1 MKIKFSNLGSIQETE
16 LDLRPLTVIIGPNN
30 SGKTYIAYSTYGLWQ
45 RAGTNINST
54 NITSDQLGIEQKGEG
69 LWSLKIDNKLL
80 DFFIRESEEMSRVF
94 KGEILKS
101 FFQDSS
107 GKLFYQTSFEMIIS
121 RQEVKNA
128 INKLIQEEYLH
139 LADTTYYK
147 ISYQDDIL
155 CFELQSRD
163 LAKTEQNNLNISEF
177 MRAFKHK
184 PDVIFILNIKRKL
197 FGSSYPFPAERN
209 AFINTYKIL
218 QNRRYELLKK
228 NKRELFSNSNSVKQ
242 LSLFD
247 VLKDQTDQDD
257 IRYSQAVE
265 DLEDFLNLLSE
276 SDQDDVRY
284 PQPVED
290 FLHLLSE
297 IELQTIP
304 KINSNNKNEFQKLAD
319 EIEKQLQ
326 NKNKTNLK
334 PTKLGGKEIKVLVKK
349 GLEIDLYN
357 ASSSIRQLAPLL
369 LYLRYRAS
377 KGDFLVIDE
386 PEMNL
391 HPESQAKLL
400 EALSILVNLGVRIL
414 LTTHSPYI
422 MAHLD
427 NLVNGNH
434 ENPEI
439 LKRQCSYL
447 YLQDERAFL
456 PIDQV
461 SAYEMKDNKLV
472 SLHDPDYGIRWD
484 TLSDVS
490 VDIQQKFFQIYEAGQ
505 EKADETEE

>member
-1 MKIKFSNLGSIQETE
+1 MKIKFLNLGGIQETE

-30 SGKTYIAYSTYGLWQ
+30 SNKTYIAYSIYGLWQ
-45 RAGTNINST
+45 RAGRTLRIQGNEKLEIKHQEDDT
-54 NITSDQLGIEQKGEG
+54 
-69 LWSLKIDNKLL
+69 WSLKIDNDLL
-80 DFFIRESEEMSRVF
+80 DFFIRDIETTAKNFRRKTLE
-94 KGEILKS
+94 S

-107 GKLFYQTSFEMIIS
+107 RKLFSKTSFEMIIS
-121 RQEVKNA
+121 RQEVEDA
-128 INKLIQEEYLH
+128 INQLIQQDPFPLTDGTS
-139 LADTTYYK
+139 LK
-147 ISYQDDIL
+147 ISRKEDVLIFTIQPDDEEISTNQRPN
-155 CFELQSRD
+155 FTGGFRQFNDRPD
-163 LAKTEQNNLNISEF
+163 LVF
-177 MRAFKHK
+177 
-184 PDVIFILNIKRKL
+184 IFSVKQVL
-197 FGSSYPFPAERN
+197 FYNTFPFPAERN

-218 QNRRYELLKK
+218 ETKRYRILKQK
-228 NKRELFSNSNSVKQ
+228 QRESFINSTSEEKFGLPQ
-242 LSLFD
+242 PLIAI
-247 VLKDQTDQDD
+247 D
-257 IRYSQAVE
+257 I
-265 DLEDFLNLLSE
+265 
-276 SDQDDVRY
+276 RY

-290 FLHLLSE
+290 FLDFLSE
-297 IELQTIP
+297 IELQETT
-304 KINSNNKNEFQKLAD
+304 KINSSNKNEFQKLAD

-349 GLEIDLYN
+349 GLEIDIYN
-357 ASSSIRQLAPLL
+357 ASSSIKQLAPLL

>member
-30 SGKTYIAYSTYGLWQ
+30 SNKTYIAYSTYGLWQ
-45 RAGTNINST
+45 QTATNRSINEIE
-54 NITSDQLGIEQKGEG
+54 NLGFRQEKEG
-69 LWSLKIDNKLL
+69 NWSISINDKLFEL
-80 DFFIRESEEMSRVF
+80 FIKDAEETTKNF
-94 KGEILKS
+94 QGIALES

-107 GKLFYQTSFEMIIS
+107 
-121 RQEVKNA
+121 
-128 INKLIQEEYLH
+128 
-139 LADTTYYK
+139 
-147 ISYQDDIL
+147 
-155 CFELQSRD
+155 
-163 LAKTEQNNLNISEF
+163 
-177 MRAFKHK
+177 
-184 PDVIFILNIKRKL
+184 RKL
-197 FGSSYPFPAERN
+197 FSKTSFDLTISPEEVEDLINQLIQRNTIYFEDMECYFSINRQDNILNFELHWIHEEEIAAKALNKFRAIPSFMWKPEFLFYAIIKPALFANSFIFPAERN
-209 AFINTYKIL
+209 AFINTYKML
-218 QNRRYELLKK
+218 ANRRYKLLKETQ
-228 NKRELFSNSNSVKQ
+228 RQLFSNSSSERQ
-242 LSLFD
+242 LDL
-247 VLKDQTDQDD
+247 LKEQGD
-257 IRYSQAVE
+257 I
-265 DLEDFLNLLSE
+265 
-276 SDQDDVRY
+276 RY

-290 FLHLLSE
+290 FLDFLSE
-297 IELQTIP
+297 IELQETT
-304 KINSNNKNEFQKLAD
+304 KINSSNKNEFQKLAD

-349 GLEIDLYN
+349 GLEIDIYN

-400 EALSILVNLGVRIL
+400 ESLAILVNLGVRIL
-414 LTTHSPYI
+414 LTTHSPYV
-422 MAHLD
+422 MAHLN

-434 ENPEI
+434 ENHEI
-439 LKRQCSYL
+439 LKRQSSSL

-456 PIDQV
+456 PIDKV

-472 SLHDPDYGIRWD
+472 SLNDPDYGIRWD

-490 VDIQQKFFQIYEAGQ
+490 VDIQQKFFEIYEAGQ
-505 EKADETEE
+505 EKADETED

>member
-45 RAGTNINST
+45 RACRSVSFKQDMNLIKFRH
-54 NITSDQLGIEQKGEG
+54 EQEG
-69 LWSLKIDNKLL
+69 NWSLTIDDNVL
-80 DFFIRESEEMSRVF
+80 DLFITDAKNAAEQFQGDTLE
-94 KGEILKS
+94 L

-107 GKLFYQTSFEMIIS
+107 
-121 RQEVKNA
+121 
-128 INKLIQEEYLH
+128 
-139 LADTTYYK
+139 
-147 ISYQDDIL
+147 
-155 CFELQSRD
+155 
-163 LAKTEQNNLNISEF
+163 
-177 MRAFKHK
+177 
-184 PDVIFILNIKRKL
+184 RKL
-197 FGSSYPFPAERN
+197 FSETSFRIIVSREEIEEAINQLTHQDPFVLIDGSLLNFSRKGNILYAQVNTEGINNNKRIINIVNMLENDRKTPPDDLFFFLIREILFYTEIFPFPAERN
-209 AFINTYKIL
+209 AFINTYKML
-218 QNRRYELLKK
+218 ANRRYKLLKQTQRELFNINAEKQLELLK
-228 NKRELFSNSNSVKQ
+228 EQ
-242 LSLFD
+242 G
-247 VLKDQTDQDD
+247 D
-257 IRYSQAVE
+257 IRY
-265 DLEDFLNLLSE
+265 
-276 SDQDDVRY
+276 
-284 PQPVED
+284 PKPVED
-290 FLHLLSE
+290 FLDFLSD
-297 IELQTIP
+297 IELQEIP
-304 KINSNNKNEFQKLAD
+304 KTNSSNKNEFQKLAD

-334 PTKLGGKEIKVLVKK
+334 PTKLGGKEIKILVKK
-349 GLEIDLYN
+349 GLEIDIYN
-357 ASSSIRQLAPLL
+357 ASSSIKQLAPLL

-377 KGDFLVIDE
+377 KGDFIVIDE

-414 LTTHSPYI
+414 LTTHSPYV

-456 PIDQV
+456 HKDKV

-505 EKADETEE
+505 EKAD

>member
-45 RAGTNINST
+45 RARSSLSLRRDNKSELELKPEEH
-54 NITSDQLGIEQKGEG
+54 DR
-69 LWSLKIDNKLL
+69 WSLKIDHNLL
-80 DFFIRESEEMSRVF
+80 DFFIRDIEKTAKRF
-94 KGEILKS
+94 GEDKYFGVQQ

-107 GKLFYQTSFEMIIS
+107 RKLFSTTSFEMIIS
-121 RQEVKNA
+121 QQEVEDA
-128 INKLIQEEYLH
+128 INQLIHKDAIPLTDEISLKLTRKEDVLFFEIQPKNEELSKNQTLH
-139 LADTTYYK
+139 FTNRF
-147 ISYQDDIL
+147 ISSVAEVL
-155 CFELQSRD
+155 FS
-163 LAKTEQNNLNISEF
+163 NIF
-177 MRAFKHK
+177 
-184 PDVIFILNIKRKL
+184 
-197 FGSSYPFPAERN
+197 PFPAERN
-209 AFINTYKIL
+209 AFINIYKIL
-218 QNRRYELLKK
+218 ETKRYRILKQK
-228 NKRELFSNSNSVKQ
+228 QRESFINSTSEEKFGLPQ
-242 LSLFD
+242 PLIAI
-247 VLKDQTDQDD
+247 D
-257 IRYSQAVE
+257 I
-265 DLEDFLNLLSE
+265 
-276 SDQDDVRY
+276 RY

-290 FLHLLSE
+290 FLDFLSE
-297 IELQTIP
+297 IELQETT

-334 PTKLGGKEIKVLVKK
+334 STKLGGKEIKVLVKK

-357 ASSSIRQLAPLL
+357 ASSSVKQLAPLL
-369 LYLRYRAS
+369 LYLRFRAS

-422 MAHLD
+422 MAHLN

-439 LKRQCSYL
+439 LKRQSSSL

-456 PIDQV
+456 PIDKV

-472 SLHDPDYGIRWD
+472 SLNDPDYGIRWD

-490 VDIQQKFFQIYEAGQ
+490 VDIQQKFFQIYKAGQ
-505 EKADETEE
+505 EKADEAEE

>member
-45 RAGTNINST
+45 RARSSLSLRRDNKSEPELKPEEH
-54 NITSDQLGIEQKGEG
+54 DK
-69 LWSLKIDNKLL
+69 WSLKIDHNLL
-80 DFFIRESEEMSRVF
+80 DFFIRDIEKTAKRF
-94 KGEILKS
+94 GEDKYFGVQQ

-107 GKLFYQTSFEMIIS
+107 RKLFSTTSFEMIIS
-121 RQEVKNA
+121 QQEVEDA
-128 INKLIQEEYLH
+128 INQLIHKDAIPLTDEISLKLTRKEDVLFFEIQPKNEELSKNQTLH
-139 LADTTYYK
+139 FTNRFITNRF
-147 ISYQDDIL
+147 ISSVAEVL
-155 CFELQSRD
+155 FS
-163 LAKTEQNNLNISEF
+163 NIF
-177 MRAFKHK
+177 
-184 PDVIFILNIKRKL
+184 
-197 FGSSYPFPAERN
+197 PFPAERN
-209 AFINTYKIL
+209 AFINIYKIL
-218 QNRRYELLKK
+218 ETKRYRILKQK
-228 NKRELFSNSNSVKQ
+228 QRESFINSTSEEKFGLPQ
-242 LSLFD
+242 PLIAI
-247 VLKDQTDQDD
+247 D
-257 IRYSQAVE
+257 I
-265 DLEDFLNLLSE
+265 
-276 SDQDDVRY
+276 RY

-290 FLHLLSE
+290 FLDFLSE
-297 IELQTIP
+297 IELQETT
-304 KINSNNKNEFQKLAD
+304 KINSSNKNEFQKLAD

-334 PTKLGGKEIKVLVKK
+334 PTKLGGKDIKVLVKK

-357 ASSSIRQLAPLL
+357 ASSSIKQLAPLL

-422 MAHLD
+422 MAHLN

-434 ENPEI
+434 ENTEI
-439 LKRQCSYL
+439 LKRQSSSL
-447 YLQDERAFL
+447 YLQDKRAFL
-456 PIDQV
+456 PIDKV

-472 SLHDPDYGIRWD
+472 SLNDPDYGIRWD
-484 TLSDVS
+484 TLSDVA
-490 VDIQQKFFQIYEAGQ
+490 VDIQQKFFEIYEAGQ

>member
-45 RAGTNINST
+45 RARSSLSLRRDNKSEPELKPEEH
-54 NITSDQLGIEQKGEG
+54 DK
-69 LWSLKIDNKLL
+69 WSLKIDHNLL
-80 DFFIRESEEMSRVF
+80 DFFIRDIEKTAKRF
-94 KGEILKS
+94 GEDKYFGVQQ

-107 GKLFYQTSFEMIIS
+107 RKLFSTTSFEMIIS
-121 RQEVKNA
+121 QQEVEDA
-128 INKLIQEEYLH
+128 INQLIHKDAIPLTDEISLKLTRKEDVLFFEIQPKNEELSKNQTLH
-139 LADTTYYK
+139 FTNRFITNRF
-147 ISYQDDIL
+147 ISSVAEVL
-155 CFELQSRD
+155 FS
-163 LAKTEQNNLNISEF
+163 NIF
-177 MRAFKHK
+177 
-184 PDVIFILNIKRKL
+184 
-197 FGSSYPFPAERN
+197 PFPVERN
-209 AFINTYKIL
+209 AFINIYKIL
-218 QNRRYELLKK
+218 ETKRYRILKQK
-228 NKRELFSNSNSVKQ
+228 QRESFINSTSEEKFGLPQ
-242 LSLFD
+242 PLIAI
-247 VLKDQTDQDD
+247 D
-257 IRYSQAVE
+257 I
-265 DLEDFLNLLSE
+265 
-276 SDQDDVRY
+276 RY

-290 FLHLLSE
+290 FLDFLSE
-297 IELQTIP
+297 IELQETT
-304 KINSNNKNEFQKLAD
+304 KINSSNKNEFQKLAD
-319 EIEKQLQ
+319 EIEKHLQ

-414 LTTHSPYI
+414 LTTHSPYV
-422 MAHLD
+422 MAHLN

-434 ENPEI
+434 ENHEI
-439 LKRQCSYL
+439 LKRQSSSL

-456 PIDQV
+456 SIDKV

-472 SLHDPDYGIRWD
+472 SLNDPDYGIRWD
-484 TLSDVS
+484 TLSDVA
-490 VDIQQKFFQIYEAGQ
+490 VDIQQKFFEIYEAGQ
-505 EKADETEE
+505 

>member
-30 SGKTYIAYSTYGLWQ
+30 SGKTYIAYSIYGLWQ
-45 RAGTNINST
+45 RVRRTLNMYKG
-54 NITSDQLGIEQKGEG
+54 QLDFKQENQGG
-69 LWSLKIDNKLL
+69 WSLQIDNNLL
-80 DFFIRESEEMSRVF
+80 DFFVRDAEEMAKSF
-94 KGEILKS
+94 QGSSLES

-107 GKLFYQTSFEMIIS
+107 HKLFSKTLFSIIIS
-121 RQEVKNA
+121 RQEVEDA
-128 INKLIQEEYLH
+128 INLLTQQESFFLEIFH
-139 LADTTYYK
+139 LSYGISIKIK
-147 ISYQDDIL
+147 IS
-155 CFELQSRD
+155 R
-163 LAKTEQNNLNISEF
+163 QNNTLFFKTQSQNQENNINENKILIEDF
-177 MRAFKHK
+177 HQTNTPEIYFI
-184 PDVIFILNIKRKL
+184 DVIKQIIFSNKI
-197 FGSSYPFPAERN
+197 FAFPAERN
-209 AFINTYKIL
+209 AFINTYKML
-218 QNRRYELLKK
+218 ANRRYQLLKQTQRELLSISSSE
-228 NKRELFSNSNSVKQ
+228 RQ
-242 LSLFD
+242 LDL
-247 VLKDQTDQDD
+247 LKEQGD
-257 IRYSQAVE
+257 I
-265 DLEDFLNLLSE
+265 
-276 SDQDDVRY
+276 RY

-290 FLHLLSE
+290 FLDFLSE
-297 IELQTIP
+297 IELQEIP
-304 KINSNNKNEFQKLAD
+304 KTNSSNKNEFQKLAD

-334 PTKLGGKEIKVLVKK
+334 STKLGGKEIKVLVKK
-349 GLEIDLYN
+349 GLEIDIYN
-357 ASSSIRQLAPLL
+357 ASSSIKQLAPLL

-414 LTTHSPYI
+414 LTTHSPYV
-422 MAHLD
+422 MAHLN

-439 LKRQCSYL
+439 LKRQSSSL

-472 SLHDPDYGIRWD
+472 SLHDPDSGIKWD

-505 EKADETEE
+505 EKADEAEE

>member
-30 SGKTYIAYSTYGLWQ
+30 SNKTYIAYSTYGLWQ
-45 RAGTNINST
+45 RARSSLSLRRDNKSEPELKPEEH
-54 NITSDQLGIEQKGEG
+54 DK
-69 LWSLKIDNKLL
+69 WSLKIDHNLL
-80 DFFIRESEEMSRVF
+80 DFFIRDIEKTAKCF
-94 KGEILKS
+94 GEDKYFGVQQ

-107 GKLFYQTSFEMIIS
+107 RKLFSTTSFEMIIS
-121 RQEVKNA
+121 QQEVEDA
-128 INKLIQEEYLH
+128 INQLIHKDAIPLTDEISLKLTRKEDVLFFEIQPKNEELSKNQTLH
-139 LADTTYYK
+139 FTNRFITNRFISSVAEVLFSK
-147 ISYQDDIL
+147 I
-155 CFELQSRD
+155 F
-163 LAKTEQNNLNISEF
+163 
-177 MRAFKHK
+177 
-184 PDVIFILNIKRKL
+184 
-197 FGSSYPFPAERN
+197 PFPAERN
-209 AFINTYKIL
+209 AFINIYKIL
-218 QNRRYELLKK
+218 ETKRYRILKQK
-228 NKRELFSNSNSVKQ
+228 QRESFINSTSEEKFGLPQ
-242 LSLFD
+242 PLIAI
-247 VLKDQTDQDD
+247 D
-257 IRYSQAVE
+257 I
-265 DLEDFLNLLSE
+265 
-276 SDQDDVRY
+276 RY

-290 FLHLLSE
+290 FLDFLSE
-297 IELQTIP
+297 IELQETT
-304 KINSNNKNEFQKLAD
+304 KINSSNKNEFQKLAD

-334 PTKLGGKEIKVLVKK
+334 STKLGGKEIKVSVKR

-357 ASSSIRQLAPLL
+357 ASSSIKQLAPLL
-369 LYLRYRAS
+369 LYLRFRAS

-414 LTTHSPYI
+414 LTTHSPYV
-422 MAHLD
+422 MAHLN

-439 LKRQCSYL
+439 LKRQSSSL

-472 SLHDPDYGIRWD
+472 SLNDPDYGIRWD
-484 TLSDVS
+484 TLSDVA
-490 VDIQQKFFQIYEAGQ
+490 VDIQQKFFEIYEAGQ
-505 EKADETEE
+505 

>member
-30 SGKTYIAYSTYGLWQ
+30 SGKTYISYSIYGLWQ
-45 RAGTNINST
+45 RVRRTLNMYKG
-54 NITSDQLGIEQKGEG
+54 QLDFKQENQGG
-69 LWSLKIDNKLL
+69 WSLQIDNNLL
-80 DFFIRESEEMSRVF
+80 DFFVRDAEEMAKSF
-94 KGEILKS
+94 QGSSLES

-107 GKLFYQTSFEMIIS
+107 HKLFSKTLFSIIIS
-121 RQEVKNA
+121 RQEVEDA
-128 INKLIQEEYLH
+128 INLLTQQESFFLEIFH
-139 LADTTYYK
+139 LSYGISIKIK
-147 ISYQDDIL
+147 IS
-155 CFELQSRD
+155 R
-163 LAKTEQNNLNISEF
+163 QNNTLFFKTQSQNQENNINENKILIEDF
-177 MRAFKHK
+177 HQTNTPEIYFI
-184 PDVIFILNIKRKL
+184 DVIKQIIFSNKI
-197 FGSSYPFPAERN
+197 FAFPAERN
-209 AFINTYKIL
+209 AFINTYKML
-218 QNRRYELLKK
+218 ANRRYQLLKQTQRELLSISSSE
-228 NKRELFSNSNSVKQ
+228 RQ
-242 LSLFD
+242 LDL
-247 VLKDQTDQDD
+247 LKEQGD
-257 IRYSQAVE
+257 I
-265 DLEDFLNLLSE
+265 
-276 SDQDDVRY
+276 RY

-290 FLHLLSE
+290 FLDFLSE
-297 IELQTIP
+297 IELQEIP
-304 KINSNNKNEFQKLAD
+304 KTNSSNKNEFQKLAD

-334 PTKLGGKEIKVLVKK
+334 STKLGGKEIKVLVKK
-349 GLEIDLYN
+349 GLEIDIYN
-357 ASSSIRQLAPLL
+357 ASSSIKQLAPLL

-414 LTTHSPYI
+414 LTTHSPYV
-422 MAHLD
+422 MAHLN

-439 LKRQCSYL
+439 LKRQSSSL

-456 PIDQV
+456 PIDKV

-472 SLHDPDYGIRWD
+472 SLNDPDYGIRWD
-484 TLSDVS
+484 TLSDVA
-490 VDIQQKFFQIYEAGQ
+490 VDIQQKFFEIYEAGQ

>member
-30 SGKTYIAYSTYGLWQ
+30 SGKTYIAYSIYGLWQ
-45 RAGTNINST
+45 RVRRTLNMYKG
-54 NITSDQLGIEQKGEG
+54 QLDFKQENQGG
-69 LWSLKIDNKLL
+69 WSLQIDNNLL
-80 DFFIRESEEMSRVF
+80 DFFVRDAEEMAKSF
-94 KGEILKS
+94 QGSSLES

-107 GKLFYQTSFEMIIS
+107 HKLFSKTLFSIIIS
-121 RQEVKNA
+121 RQEVEDA
-128 INKLIQEEYLH
+128 INLLTQQESFFLEIFH
-139 LADTTYYK
+139 LSYGISIKIK
-147 ISYQDDIL
+147 IS
-155 CFELQSRD
+155 R
-163 LAKTEQNNLNISEF
+163 QNNTLFFKTQSQNQENNINENKILIEDF
-177 MRAFKHK
+177 HQTNTPEIYFI
-184 PDVIFILNIKRKL
+184 DVIKQIIFSNKI
-197 FGSSYPFPAERN
+197 FAFPAERN
-209 AFINTYKIL
+209 AFINTYKML
-218 QNRRYELLKK
+218 ANRRYQLLKQTQRELLSISSSE
-228 NKRELFSNSNSVKQ
+228 RQ
-242 LSLFD
+242 LDL
-247 VLKDQTDQDD
+247 LKEQGD
-257 IRYSQAVE
+257 I
-265 DLEDFLNLLSE
+265 
-276 SDQDDVRY
+276 RY

-290 FLHLLSE
+290 FLDFLSE
-297 IELQTIP
+297 IELQEIP
-304 KINSNNKNEFQKLAD
+304 KTNSSNKNEFQKLAD

-334 PTKLGGKEIKVLVKK
+334 STKLGGKEIKVLVKK
-349 GLEIDLYN
+349 GLEIDIYN
-357 ASSSIRQLAPLL
+357 ASSSIKQLAPLL

-391 HPESQAKLL
+391 HSESQAKLL

-414 LTTHSPYI
+414 LTTHSPYV
-422 MAHLD
+422 MAHLE

-434 ENPEI
+434 NNPEL

-472 SLHDPDYGIRWD
+472 SLHDPDSGIKWD

>member
-30 SGKTYIAYSTYGLWQ
+30 SNKTYIAYSIYGLWQ
-45 RAGTNINST
+45 SAAKTIRINEIQ
-54 NITSDQLGIEQKGEG
+54 N
-69 LWSLKIDNKLL
+69 L
-80 DFFIRESEEMSRVF
+80 DFRKEQEGNWSIPIDEKLFEFFLKDAEETAKKFQGSVL
-94 KGEILKS
+94 ES

-107 GKLFYQTSFEMIIS
+107 SKLFSKTSFEMIIEP
-121 RQEVKNA
+121 QDIKKA
-128 INKLIQEEYLH
+128 INQLIQKEVFSLEPFFST
-139 LADTTYYK
+139 DEFSVK
-147 ISYQDDIL
+147 ISQENNVLLFQMQSKNKEKIINESRN
-155 CFELQSRD
+155 FRELLPHFHNS
-163 LAKTEQNNLNISEF
+163 TEI
-177 MRAFKHK
+177 
-184 PDVIFILNIKRKL
+184 IFIYIFKQAL
-197 FGSSYPFPAERN
+197 FSNSLPLPAERN
-209 AFINTYKIL
+209 AFINTYKML
-218 QNRRYELLKK
+218 ANRRYKILKDTQ
-228 NKRELFSNSNSVKQ
+228 RELFSISSSSTRQ
-242 LSLFD
+242 LEL
-247 VLKDQTDQDD
+247 LKEQGD
-257 IRYSQAVE
+257 I
-265 DLEDFLNLLSE
+265 
-276 SDQDDVRY
+276 RY

-290 FLHLLSE
+290 FLDFLSE
-297 IELQTIP
+297 IELQETT
-304 KINSNNKNEFQKLAD
+304 KINSSNKNEFQKLAD

-349 GLEIDLYN
+349 GLEIDIYN
-357 ASSSIRQLAPLL
+357 ASSSIKQLAPLL

-422 MAHLD
+422 MAHLN

-439 LKRQCSYL
+439 LKRQSSSL

-456 PIDQV
+456 PMDKV

-472 SLHDPDYGIRWD
+472 SLNDPDYGIRWD
-484 TLSDVS
+484 TLSDVA
-490 VDIQQKFFQIYEAGQ
+490 VDIQQKFFEIYEAGQ
-505 EKADETEE
+505 

>member
-45 RAGTNINST
+45 RARSSLSLRRDNKSELELKPEEH
-54 NITSDQLGIEQKGEG
+54 DR
-69 LWSLKIDNKLL
+69 WSLKIDHNLL
-80 DFFIRESEEMSRVF
+80 DFFIRDIEKTAKRF
-94 KGEILKS
+94 GEDKYFGVQQ

-107 GKLFYQTSFEMIIS
+107 RKLFSTTSFEMIIS
-121 RQEVKNA
+121 QQEVEDA
-128 INKLIQEEYLH
+128 INQLIHKDAIPLTDEISLKLTRKEDVLFFEIQPKNEELSKNQTLH
-139 LADTTYYK
+139 FTNRF
-147 ISYQDDIL
+147 ISSVAEVL
-155 CFELQSRD
+155 FS
-163 LAKTEQNNLNISEF
+163 NIF
-177 MRAFKHK
+177 
-184 PDVIFILNIKRKL
+184 
-197 FGSSYPFPAERN
+197 PFPAERN
-209 AFINTYKIL
+209 AFINIYKIL
-218 QNRRYELLKK
+218 ETKRYRILKQK
-228 NKRELFSNSNSVKQ
+228 QRESFINSTSEEKFGLPQ
-242 LSLFD
+242 PLIAI
-247 VLKDQTDQDD
+247 D
-257 IRYSQAVE
+257 I
-265 DLEDFLNLLSE
+265 
-276 SDQDDVRY
+276 RY

-290 FLHLLSE
+290 FLDFLSE
-297 IELQTIP
+297 IELQETT

-334 PTKLGGKEIKVLVKK
+334 STKLGGKEIKVLVKK

-357 ASSSIRQLAPLL
+357 ASSSVKQLAPLL
-369 LYLRYRAS
+369 LYLRFRAS

-422 MAHLD
+422 MAHLN

-439 LKRQCSYL
+439 LKRQSSSL

-456 PIDQV
+456 PIDKV

-472 SLHDPDYGIRWD
+472 SLNDPDYGIRWD
-484 TLSDVS
+484 TLSDVA
-490 VDIQQKFFQIYEAGQ
+490 VDIQQKFFEIYEAGQ

>member
-1 MKIKFSNLGSIQETE
+1 MKIKFSNLGCIKETE

-30 SGKTYIAYSTYGLWQ
+30 SGKTYIAYSIYGLWQ
-45 RAGTNINST
+45 RVARNIRINEIQ
-54 NITSDQLGIEQKGEG
+54 N
-69 LWSLKIDNKLL
+69 L
-80 DFFIRESEEMSRVF
+80 DFREEQEGNWSIPIDEKLFEFFIKDAEETAKKFQGSLL
-94 KGEILKS
+94 ES

-107 GKLFYQTSFEMIIS
+107 NKLFSQTSFEMIIDPQDV
-121 RQEVKNA
+121 RKA
-128 INKLIQEEYLH
+128 INKLIQQEVFSLEPFFSTDEISL
-139 LADTTYYK
+139 K
-147 ISYQDDIL
+147 ISQKNNFLLFQMQSKNKEESIN
-155 CFELQSRD
+155 FRELFLPFHNSPEIVFIY
-163 LAKTEQNNLNISEF
+163 L
-177 MRAFKHK
+177 FKQA
-184 PDVIFILNIKRKL
+184 L
-197 FGSSYPFPAERN
+197 FSNSLPLPLPAERN
-209 AFINTYKIL
+209 AFINTYKML
-218 QNRRYELLKK
+218 ANRRYKLLKETQ
-228 NKRELFSNSNSVKQ
+228 RELFSISSSSTRQ
-242 LSLFD
+242 LDL
-247 VLKDQTDQDD
+247 LKEQGD
-257 IRYSQAVE
+257 I
-265 DLEDFLNLLSE
+265 
-276 SDQDDVRY
+276 RY

-290 FLHLLSE
+290 FLDFLSD
-297 IELQTIP
+297 IELQKIP
-304 KINSNNKNEFQKLAD
+304 KINPINKNEFQKLAD
-319 EIEKQLQ
+319 EIEKHLQ

-349 GLEIDLYN
+349 GLEIDIYN
-357 ASSSIRQLAPLL
+357 ASSSIKQLAPLL

-422 MAHLD
+422 MAHLN
-427 NLVNGNH
+427 NLVNGNY

-439 LKRQCSYL
+439 LKRQSSSL

-456 PIDQV
+456 PMDKV

-472 SLHDPDYGIRWD
+472 SLNDPDYGIRWD

-505 EKADETEE
+505 EKADETED

>member
-45 RAGTNINST
+45 RARSSLSLRRDNKSEPELKPEEH
-54 NITSDQLGIEQKGEG
+54 DK
-69 LWSLKIDNKLL
+69 WSLKIDHNLL
-80 DFFIRESEEMSRVF
+80 DFFIRDIEKTAKRF
-94 KGEILKS
+94 GEDKYFGVQQ

-107 GKLFYQTSFEMIIS
+107 RKLFSTTSFEMIIS
-121 RQEVKNA
+121 QQEVEDA
-128 INKLIQEEYLH
+128 INQLIHKDAIPLTDEISLKLTRKEDVLFFEIQPKNEELSKNQTLH
-139 LADTTYYK
+139 FTNRFITNRF
-147 ISYQDDIL
+147 ISSVAEVL
-155 CFELQSRD
+155 FS
-163 LAKTEQNNLNISEF
+163 NIF
-177 MRAFKHK
+177 
-184 PDVIFILNIKRKL
+184 
-197 FGSSYPFPAERN
+197 PFPAERN
-209 AFINTYKIL
+209 AFINIYKIL
-218 QNRRYELLKK
+218 ETKRYRILKQKQRESFINSTSEETFDLLK
-228 NKRELFSNSNSVKQ
+228 ESI
-242 LSLFD
+242 
-247 VLKDQTDQDD
+247 D
-257 IRYSQAVE
+257 I
-265 DLEDFLNLLSE
+265 
-276 SDQDDVRY
+276 RY

-290 FLHLLSE
+290 FLDFLSDINLQEE
-297 IELQTIP
+297 IE
-304 KINSNNKNEFQKLAD
+304 KGYSSDKDEFQKLAD
-319 EIEKQLQ
+319 EIENQLQ
-326 NKNKTNLK
+326 NQNRTILK
-334 PTKLGGKEIKVLVKK
+334 FAHLGRTEIKVLVKT

-357 ASSSIRQLAPLL
+357 ASSSIKQLAPLL

-400 EALSILVNLGVRIL
+400 EALSILVSLGVRIL
-414 LTTHSPYI
+414 LTTHSPYV
-422 MAHLD
+422 MAHLE

-472 SLHDPDYGIRWD
+472 SLNDPDSGIKWD

-505 EKADETEE
+505 GKADETEE

>member
-45 RAGTNINST
+45 QAAGSIRS
-54 NITSDQLGIEQKGEG
+54 IDKISFRQEQEGI
-69 LWSLKIDNKLL
+69 WSLKINNNLL
-80 DFFIRESEEMSRVF
+80 DFFIRESEEMSRSF
-94 KGEILKS
+94 KGGILNS

-107 GKLFYQTSFEMIIS
+107 GKLFSQTSFEMIIS

-128 INKLIQEEYLH
+128 INQLIQEEYLN
-139 LADTTYYK
+139 LADTIYYK
-147 ISYQDDIL
+147 ISCQDDTL
-155 CFELQSRD
+155 FFKLQSRD
-163 LAKTEQNNLNISEF
+163 LAKGEHNNLTISAS
-177 MRAFKHK
+177 MLAFKYK
-184 PDVIFILNIKRKL
+184 PDLLFIFSVKRKL
-197 FGSSYPFPAERN
+197 FASSYPFPAERN

-218 QNRRYELLKK
+218 TNRRYKLLKK
-228 NKRELFSNSNSVKQ
+228 NKRDLFSDSNSGTQ

-247 VLKDQTDQDD
+247 LSNYQDD
-257 IRYSQAVE
+257 IS
-265 DLEDFLNLLSE
+265 
-276 SDQDDVRY
+276 Y

-290 FLHLLSE
+290 FLDFLSE
-297 IELQTIP
+297 IELQKTT
-304 KINSNNKNEFQKLAD
+304 KINPSNKNEFQKLAD

-334 PTKLGGKEIKVLVKK
+334 PTKLGGKEIKILVKK
-349 GLEIDLYN
+349 GLEIDIYN
-357 ASSSIRQLAPLL
+357 ASSSIKQLAPLL

-414 LTTHSPYI
+414 LTTHSPYV
-422 MAHLD
+422 MAHLN

-439 LKRQCSYL
+439 LKRQSSSL

-456 PIDQV
+456 PIDKV

-472 SLHDPDYGIRWD
+472 SLNDPDYGIRWD
-484 TLSDVS
+484 TLSDVA
-490 VDIQQKFFQIYEAGQ
+490 VDIQQKFFEIYEAGQ

>member
-1 MKIKFSNLGSIQETE
+1 MEYRRKMKIKFSNLGSIQETE

-45 RAGTNINST
+45 RARSSLSLRRDNKSELELKPEEH
-54 NITSDQLGIEQKGEG
+54 DR
-69 LWSLKIDNKLL
+69 WSLKIDHNLL
-80 DFFIRESEEMSRVF
+80 DFFIRDIEKTAKRF
-94 KGEILKS
+94 GEDKYFGVQQ

-107 GKLFYQTSFEMIIS
+107 RKLFSTTSFEMIIS
-121 RQEVKNA
+121 QQEVEDA
-128 INKLIQEEYLH
+128 INQLIHKDAIPLTDEISLKLTRKEDVLFFEIQPKNEELSKNQTLH
-139 LADTTYYK
+139 FTNRF
-147 ISYQDDIL
+147 ISSVAEVL
-155 CFELQSRD
+155 FS
-163 LAKTEQNNLNISEF
+163 NIF
-177 MRAFKHK
+177 
-184 PDVIFILNIKRKL
+184 
-197 FGSSYPFPAERN
+197 PFPAERN
-209 AFINTYKIL
+209 AFINIYKIL
-218 QNRRYELLKK
+218 ETKRYRILKQK
-228 NKRELFSNSNSVKQ
+228 QRESFINSTSEEKFGLPQ
-242 LSLFD
+242 PLIAI
-247 VLKDQTDQDD
+247 D
-257 IRYSQAVE
+257 I
-265 DLEDFLNLLSE
+265 
-276 SDQDDVRY
+276 RY

-290 FLHLLSE
+290 FLDFLSE
-297 IELQTIP
+297 IELQETT

-334 PTKLGGKEIKVLVKK
+334 STKLGGKEIKVLVKK

-357 ASSSIRQLAPLL
+357 ASSSVKQLAPLL
-369 LYLRYRAS
+369 LYLRFRAS

-422 MAHLD
+422 MAHLN

-439 LKRQCSYL
+439 LKRQSSSL

-456 PIDQV
+456 PIDKV

-472 SLHDPDYGIRWD
+472 SLNDPDYGIRWD
-484 TLSDVS
+484 TLSDVA
-490 VDIQQKFFQIYEAGQ
+490 VDIQQKFFEIYEAGQ